1 MITAQDIRE
10 RTFEKSK
17 LGGYDMAE
25 VDEFLEQIADDLTSA
40 QKETAV
46 LKSKM
51 KVLVDKIEEYRS
63 NENALNQTLLS
74 AQKLATQIEAEAK
87 ERAAKMI
94 SDADKEVHDKIGA
107 ITEQTAIEEKRLAS
121 AKAVTSKFLEGMR
134 AMCNAQL
141 KNIESIS
148 SEVGIRNEP
157 APAAAPAP
165 VAEAPVKAAPKAPAA
180 EYEAR
185 FARETA
191 DIEEAVRSIEASVA
205 KRQPEPTPK
214 MDLYADLNAVFSGEG
229 DGDSTQPFKI

>member
-10 RTFEKSK
+10 KTFEKSK

-74 AQKLATQIEAEAK
+74 AQKLATQIESEAK
-87 ERAAKMI
+87 ERAAQMI
-94 SDADKEVHDKIGA
+94 SDADKEVHDKLGA

-148 SEVGIRNEP
+148 SEVGIRTEP
-157 APAAAPAP
+157 APAPAP

-205 KRQPEPTPK
+205 RRQPEPTPK
-214 MDLYADLNAVFSGEG
+214 MDLYADLNAVFSGESE
-229 DGDSTQPFKI
+229 GDSTQPFKI